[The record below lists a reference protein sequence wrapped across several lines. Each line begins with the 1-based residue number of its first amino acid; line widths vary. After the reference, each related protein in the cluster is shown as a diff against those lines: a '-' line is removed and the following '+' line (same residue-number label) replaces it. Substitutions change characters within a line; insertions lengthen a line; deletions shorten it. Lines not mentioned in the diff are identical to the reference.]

1 MCADGR
7 EGGPLVGVT
16 LTGSVAVQMVGLPG
30 FDNMP
35 VWGFAGVTIRAR
47 WATLILFDNG
57 IRTWGIYTIKK
68 HANHL
73 PTGRA
78 LTSLTRG
85 GGKPPHGVMGTT
97 IVTSWRRCWGQPP

>member
-35 VWGFAGVTIRAR
+35 VWGFAGVTC
-47 WATLILFDNG
+47 
-57 IRTWGIYTIKK
+57 
-68 HANHL
+68 HQCH
-73 PTGRA
+73 
-78 LTSLTRG
+78 
-85 GGKPPHGVMGTT
+85 
-97 IVTSWRRCWGQPP
+97 